1 METGFRG
8 AFVISWAQTEI
19 DGQNNPGRQM
29 LRIGVIW
36 SWSGDFI
43 RIDGPAEV
51 LPLGEALGMTDLRRR
66 AAAQL
71 RKMLG
76 ALVPQAAEA
85 SVTAAAADDASFTV
99 TDGRRTWTIT
109 TVETGPGR
117 APLLMFLGDVPPVGA
132 ELWVVSHSLEAV
144 TGGARAP
151 ARGGVICF
159 TPGTMILTDGGPVPV
174 EMLSEGMLV
183 QTKDNGCQPVL
194 WAGRRRLSGARLVAM
209 PHLAP
214 VRFREGAL
222 DKGVP
227 DTGLLVS
234 PDHRL
239 VLRGARAR
247 ALFNADEVLVA
258 ARDLVDGAGIDVQR
272 GLREVTYI
280 HIMLPRHEI
289 VFANSVETDSF
300 HPASIA
306 LSTLEDGQ
314 RRDLGALLPE
324 VEKDPQ
330 SYGGFSRRV
339 LSQSEAAILR
349 ADAA

>member
-8 AFVISWAQTEI
+8 AFVISWAQTAI
-19 DGQNNPGRQM
+19 DGLDNPARRM
-29 LRIGVIW
+29 LRIGAVW

-43 RIDGPAEV
+43 RVDGPAEV
-51 LPLGEALGMTDLRRR
+51 LPLGEALGMTELRRR

-76 ALVPQAAEA
+76 ALVPQAPEPPAPGA
-85 SVTAAAADDASFTV
+85 PVDDASFTV

-109 TVETGPGR
+109 TVETGPAR
-117 APLLMFLGDVPPVGA
+117 APLLMFLGDVPPVRA

-144 TGGARAP
+144 AGTARAP

-159 TPGTMILTDGGPVPV
+159 TPGTMILTEGGPVPV
-174 EMLSEGMLV
+174 EALSEGKMV

-209 PHLAP
+209 PELAP
-214 VRFREGAL
+214 IRFREGTL
-222 DKGVP
+222 DRGVP
-227 DTGLLVS
+227 DAGLLVS

-247 ALFNADEVLVA
+247 ALFNADEVLVT
-258 ARDLVDGAGIDVQR
+258 ARDLVNDAGIHVQR
-272 GLREVTYI
+272 GLREVTYV
-280 HIMLPRHEI
+280 HILLPRHEI

-306 LSTLEDGQ
+306 LSSLEDSQ
-314 RRDLGALLPE
+314 RDTLGALLPE
-324 VEKDPQ
+324 VERDPQ
-330 SYGGFSRRV
+330 SYGGFARRV
-339 LSQSEAAILR
+339 LSHSEAAILR